1 MDRDELERKRREMEL
16 LLANESQMSHDEKTR
31 ILLKLLG
38 TEEYSRYHEMNKGL
52 AVTNAHCI

>member
-31 ILLKLLG
+31 ILLKLLDFV
-38 TEEYSRYHEMNKGL
+38 EEELGIGND
-52 AVTNAHCI
+52 